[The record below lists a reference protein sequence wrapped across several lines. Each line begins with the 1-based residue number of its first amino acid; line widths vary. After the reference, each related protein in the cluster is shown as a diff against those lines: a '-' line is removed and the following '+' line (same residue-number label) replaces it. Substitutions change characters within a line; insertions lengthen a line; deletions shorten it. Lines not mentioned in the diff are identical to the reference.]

1 MTKRWNID
9 DVHYSFTGNQEELKG
24 QAMVDIEDTPRR
36 VEVVWWD
43 AWSERGFYTVE
54 SIEHMPPAL
63 RKSIGYLVDENE
75 TTITLT
81 ADLIDISF
89 TGEKRMEG
97 VTIIYKGMIERMT
110 DL

>member
-1 MTKRWNID
+1 MTKRWDIA

-24 QAMVDIEDTPRR
+24 QAMVDIEGTPRR
-36 VEVVWWD
+36 VEIVWWD
-43 AWSERGFYTVE
+43 AWSERGFYNVE
-54 SIEHMPPAL
+54 TIEHMPPAL

-89 TGEKRMEG
+89 TGERRLEG
-97 VTIIYKGMIERMT
+97 LTIIYKGMIERMV